1 MTYSKV
7 LLLGISD
14 DSIDKEYWDKLNTL
28 ADQVVFIDK
37 DDSSLMQQL
46 ADTECL
52 LVNFGVTVSKEMIN
66 AAPNLKYIGVLAT
79 GFDKIDIEYATSK
92 NIPVCNLAGYS
103 TESVAE
109 FTIAAIL
116 ENIRGLEIG
125 KQRGRAKNYSEMGI
139 KATEL
144 KDSTFGVIGL
154 GSIGNRVAELA
165 TGFGAQVSYW
175 SRSPKDVPFTYQE
188 LDELIAQ
195 SDFLSLNPALTA
207 ETEHLLSAERIK
219 SLKSGAVIINT
230 CPMELVDIDALA
242 GRLGEGDIT
251 FILDHSDEMAAEDLA
266 KLAPYENCIVYPPI
280 AYITD
285 GARRNKGE
293 IFTSNIAAAL
303 EGNPQNKVN

>member
-14 DSIDKEYWDKLNTL
+14 DSIDKEYWDKLSTL

-52 LVNFGVTVSKEMIN
+52 LTNFGVIVSKEMIN

-79 GFDKIDIEYATSK
+79 AFDKIDIEYAASK

-175 SRSPKDVPFTYQE
+175 SRSPKDVLLTYQE
-188 LDELIAQ
+188 LDELVAQ
-195 SDFLSLNPALTA
+195 SDFLSLNPALTP
-207 ETEHLLSAERIK
+207 ETEHILNAERIK
-219 SLKSGAVIINT
+219 SLKPGAVIINT